1 MTLPAQGS
9 IRSLG
14 PKTVSNLSDSSD
26 DTVLPT
32 AAHGYRGRSVCRS
45 HHAQTRQTDHPIPVE
60 AIVNECAIG
69 RSCGKPLHIR
79 SPVVR
84 WAPSRRGFCPN
95 KTSRTGHWRTR
106 TLNHQPAD
114 PKLTI
119 SERHGPP
126 QPENKQPRAAGQGF
140 QLTYLHQ
147 MPRAGTVQDQALA
160 NLQLGKR

>member
-14 PKTVSNLSDSSD
+14 PKPVSNLSDSSD
-26 DTVLPT
+26 DTVPPT

-84 WAPSRRGFCPN
+84 WAPCKARVLPKQNLSDRSQAYQSFKSPTCGPKTEDIRKTWPATTRKQAASRG
-95 KTSRTGHWRTR
+95 GTR
-106 TLNHQPAD
+106 
-114 PKLTI
+114 I
-119 SERHGPP
+119 S
-126 QPENKQPRAAGQGF
+126 
-140 QLTYLHQ
+140 
-147 MPRAGTVQDQALA
+147 V
-160 NLQLGKR
+160 NLSAPDATRRYSARSGSGKPSVR